1 MKFTNNKKK
10 VVSYIIALTILAI
23 IARLPY
29 EILSYLK
36 PNPIQLNLFKD
47 WFFII
52 NYYFIYF
59 TYLYGIVSI
68 FFNPI
73 YKFIKLKFF
82 KM

>member
-10 VVSYIIALTILAI
+10 VVSYIITLTILAM

-29 EILSYLK
+29 EILAYLK
-36 PNPIQLNLFKD
+36 PNPLQLNLFKD
-47 WFFII
+47 WFFIV

-59 TYLYGIVSI
+59 TYLYGILTI